1 MNEPANFCDG
11 ECSWINNND
20 RDTKLEFIN
29 SRINFPYLPGGQNL
43 ATKTLDPHLLDFNK
57 NTHIDTHNLYG
68 FMESWHSNRAQ

>member
-29 SRINFPYLPGGQNL
+29 SRINFPYLPGG
-43 ATKTLDPHLLDFNK
+43 
-57 NTHIDTHNLYG
+57 
-68 FMESWHSNRAQ
+68 